1 MDKWTIIFLLLAILA
16 AMYGFGGL
24 AEGASEV
31 AKAFCFIFLGMVI
44 FSIFVNY
51 KRI

>member
-1 MDKWTIIFLLLAILA
+1 MVKWTIIFLLLSILA

-24 AEGASEV
+24 AQDASEI
-31 AKAFCFIFLGMVI
+31 AKALCFVFLGMVI
-44 FSIFVNY
+44 FSIFVNF